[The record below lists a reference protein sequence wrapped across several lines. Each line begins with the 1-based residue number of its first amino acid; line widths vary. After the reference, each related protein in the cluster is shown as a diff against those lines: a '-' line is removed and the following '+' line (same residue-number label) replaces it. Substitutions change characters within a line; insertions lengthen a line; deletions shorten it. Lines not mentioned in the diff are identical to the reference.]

1 MSVCTRGRYGLP
13 CYGYAMMTLQR
24 VIWVKP
30 ERFKKYKN
38 VFFLA
43 RDIKQSRTIHQ
54 SLPGVLGFLEVSQL
68 EKPWD
73 RVGLDILR
81 PFPTSAR
88 GNYYIIVAVDY
99 VTKWVEAG
107 AIPIAGA
114 AEVAEV
120 FVLEVLLRHGAPK
133 KLTTDQG
140 KCFVAKMMNKITDM
154 LKTNNGGSTT
164 RPRRHITLRQM
175 ARWNA

>member
-13 CYGYAMMTLQR
+13 CYGYAMMTLQQC
-24 VIWVKP
+24 
-30 ERFKKYKN
+30 
-38 VFFLA
+38 FFLA

-120 FVLEVLLRHGAPK
+120 FVLDIIE
-133 KLTTDQG
+133 TWSTE
-140 KCFVAKMMNKITDM
+140 KI
-154 LKTNNGGSTT
+154 NNGS
-164 RPRRHITLRQM
+164 REVFRRQ
-175 ARWNA
+175 NDE